1 MWVCEEACDRN
12 KPESVKFCHKG
23 NEKCGFAGGVVTE
36 MADLSQD
43 SVTRVMENVGLQ
55 EML

>member
-1 MWVCEEACDRN
+1 MWVCREACDRN

-23 NEKCGFAGGVVTE
+23 NGKRGFVGDAVTE
-36 MADLSQD
+36 KAALGRNP
-43 SVTRVMENVGLQ
+43 VTRVMENVGLQ

>member
-12 KPESVKFCHKG
+12 GRFELGFCHKG

-36 MADLSQD
+36 MVDLS
-43 SVTRVMENVGLQ
+43 
-55 EML
+55 